1 MAISV
6 TINKTDTVG
15 RYLKVKTG
23 TVTFDSSYPTNGEA
37 LSASTLGFSTSVQ
50 TFVASPAGGL
60 IFEYDFDN
68 SKLKAH
74 YPTGGTAPSSLANP
88 ATTVAVSVA
97 VPSGETAVTS
107 SAAQPDLDETVTVT
121 QAAGR
126 SAEVKNTTDLS
137 SITTHFIA
145 FGY

>member
-1 MAISV
+1 MALTV

-23 TVTFDSSYPTNGEA
+23 TILFDSSYPTNGEA
-37 LSASTLGFSTSVQ
+37 LTAANLGFSSSVQ
-50 TFVASPAGGL
+50 TFVASPAAGL
-60 IFEYDFDN
+60 IFEYDFAN

-88 ATTVAVSVA
+88 ATTVAVSVS
-97 VPSGETAVTS
+97 VPAGSTDVTS
-107 SAAQPDLDETVTVT
+107 NAAQPDLDETVTVT

-126 SAEVKNTTDLS
+126 SAEVKNATDLS
-137 SITTHFIA
+137 SVTTYFIA